1 MELCVGKEANNERA
15 ADSTHLA
22 ALSRIMIGAAARLCT
37 FRIRAVKFC
46 ASTDLLQH
54 QTIVQMTVSRMT
66 F

>member
-1 MELCVGKEANNERA
+1 MHEEGGEERRT

-22 ALSRIMIGAAARLCT
+22 ALSRIMIGAAAGLCT

-54 QTIVQMTVSRMT
+54 QTIV
-66 F
+66 